1 MPPDVEAPDPDSAE
15 SIVTVNV
22 VDVGMVVTWNLLSL
36 KSPDAKLELVID
48 EKLSSNIIS
57 PLFILCAD
65 AKVIVTVADPLV
77 VEKADVNVV
86 VDLIGCIS

>member
-1 MPPDVEAPDPDSAE
+1 MSSKLPDKKPEF
-15 SIVTVNV
+15 
-22 VDVGMVVTWNLLSL
+22 
-36 KSPDAKLELVID
+36 VID
-48 EKLSSNIIS
+48 VKLSNKIIS

-86 VDLIGCIS
+86 VD